1 MFLGRSWRS
10 KTRGELILLTVFFQ
24 AYNFITHANLIIM
37 QELAMATKFQATN
50 TFLNWF
56 KMITYLSYAPSFA
69 VLTDTLAMAA
79 PEIMGFSFIFFV
91 VVYITAASSSVTS
104 ARTACR
110 CNVLV
115 TAIPAC
121 ADLLRFRAGSCYG
134 TAVQA
139 GGLPLAG
146 ER

>member
-1 MFLGRSWRS
+1 
-10 KTRGELILLTVFFQ
+10 
-24 AYNFITHANLIIM
+24 
-37 QELAMATKFQATN
+37 MATKFQATN

-79 PEIMGFSFIFFV
+79 PEIMGFTFIFFV
-91 VVYITAASSSVTS
+91 VVYITAAPNSVTS
-104 ARTACR
+104 ARTAPQTACR
-110 CNVLV
+110 CHVLV

-121 ADLLRFRAGSCYG
+121 ADLLRLRAGPCYG